1 MAGITVEQIAEEM
14 YRMLAEAAGKRNV
27 GANDLTKAAQAKF
40 GQAACSRDDC
50 KKAIRLLTES
60 GRCVYCFLGGVTYI
74 QVPPKQ
80 DAASTS

>member
-14 YRMLAEAAGKRNV
+14 YQMLVEAAGKRNV
-27 GANDLTKAAQAKF
+27 GANDLTKAAQAKL

-60 GRCVYCFLGGVTYI
+60 GRAVYCFLGGVTYI

-80 DAASTS
+80 EASAS